1 MPIRVLLVED
11 SPVALAVLTKILEQS
26 PQIEIVG
33 VAHTGVEALSMIP
46 QVQPQVICTDLH
58 MPHMDG
64 LALTTEIMARFPL
77 PILVI
82 SVSVQAEDT
91 AQVFRLLEA
100 GAVDVLPKP
109 VAGMTVEN
117 EALNK
122 RLIEKIQILSGVKV
136 FKKKKAVG
144 RAAVDQAV
152 AAAMPVVGRAERSVP
167 NQLSGISAEFSADLS
182 SGMSSE
188 MSRWKRPKII
198 AMGASTGGPKALH
211 ALLRDLPRNFP
222 PIVCVQH
229 ISPGFLSGLLNWI
242 QHDCVVKLV
251 IAQEGQRPAS
261 GHVYFAPAHRHLRLN
276 TKGEFTYW
284 DGPLVDGH
292 RPSITVTLQSVAHY
306 YGPQSVGVLLTG
318 MGQDGAAGMAAIARS
333 GGLTLAQ
340 DESTSVVF
348 GMPKVAIDLGAAYRV
363 LPLDAIAPTLIE
375 FVNTRALAEASR
387 S

>member
-1 MPIRVLLVED
+1 MTSAMPIRVLLVED
-11 SPVALAVLTKILEQS
+11 SPVALAVLTKILERS

-46 QVQPQVICTDLH
+46 QIQPQVICTDLH

-117 EALNK
+117 EVLNK
-122 RLIEKIQILSGVKV
+122 RLIEKIQILSGVRV

-152 AAAMPVVGRAERSVP
+152 AATVPVGGAEHSVSDRS
-167 NQLSGISAEFSADLS
+167 SGISAEFSAEIS
-182 SGMSSE
+182 Q
-188 MSRWKRPKII
+188 WKRPKII
-198 AMGASTGGPKALH
+198 AIGASTGGPKALH
-211 ALLRDLPRNFP
+211 ALLRELPRNFP
-222 PIVCVQH
+222 PVVCVQH

-242 QHDCVVKLV
+242 QHDCAVQLV
-251 IAQEGQRPAS
+251 IAQEGERPAA
-261 GHVYFAPAHRHLRLN
+261 GHVYFAPAHRHLRLSD
-276 TKGEFTYW
+276 KGEFAYW

-292 RPSITVTLQSVAHY
+292 RPSITVTLQSVARY

-318 MGQDGAAGMAAIARS
+318 MGQDGAMGMAAIARS

-340 DESTSVVF
+340 DEATSVVF
-348 GMPKVAIDLGAAYRV
+348 GMPKVAIDLGAAHRV
-363 LPLDAIAPTLIE
+363 LPLAAIAPTLIQ
-375 FVNTRALAEASR
+375 FVNTRVLAEASR